1 MSLAAKLEQFGLSG
15 KEAEVYIALLQ
26 KKEFTAPEVTKITTI
41 TRTKIYEYLQK
52 LVQKG
57 LCNVNLRNGQKYFS
71 AVNPKIVF
79 KGIIRNYE
87 QELEEK
93 KKEAA
98 SLEVELASIHTG
110 NLDNHDPV
118 SYIEVLT
125 DISQIR
131 AKWLDIQGN
140 AKQEILAFTK
150 PPYTRKVEDNL
161 QEEAELLNKQLEIK
175 SIYEYGGLSG
185 EELEDLIAGIEAFSA
200 AGEQARVIKE
210 LPMKLLICDEMIT
223 MLALNDRVS
232 LKPSITTI
240 IVDHPSYAKAQKE
253 VFNAYWEKARTVEEL
268 KKDLAQSPA
277 VNNS

>member
-1 MSLAAKLEQFGLSG
+1 MSLSKKLEQFGLSG
-15 KEAEVYIALLQ
+15 KEAEVYLALLQ
-26 KKEFTAPEVTKITTI
+26 KKEFTAPDIARITTV
-41 TRTKIYEYLQK
+41 TRTKIYEYLEK

-57 LCNVNLRNGQKYFS
+57 LCNVNLRNGQKFFS

-79 KGIIRNYE
+79 KGIISNYE

-98 SLEVELASIHTG
+98 ALEIELASIHKG
-110 NLDNHDPV
+110 NLDNFDPV

-125 DISQIR
+125 DISQIK
-131 AKWLDIQGN
+131 AKWLDIQNN
-140 AKQEILAFTK
+140 AKKEILAFTK

-161 QEEAELLNKQLEIK
+161 EEEAALLNKNLVIK
-175 SIYEYGGLSG
+175 SIYEYGGLNG
-185 EELEDLIAGIEAFSA
+185 EELDELIAGIEAFRD
-200 AGEQARVIKE
+200 AGEQPRVIKE

-240 IVDHPSYAKAQKE
+240 IVDHPSYARAQKE
-253 VFNAYWEKARTVEEL
+253 VFNAYWEKAMTVEEL
-268 KKDLAQSPA
+268 ILNKLTI
-277 VNNS
+277 NN

>member
-1 MSLAAKLEQFGLSG
+1 MSLSTKLEQFGLSG
-15 KEAEVYIALLQ
+15 KEAEVYLALLQ
-26 KKEFTAPEVTKITTI
+26 KKEFTAPDIARITTV
-41 TRTKIYEYLQK
+41 TRTKIYEYLEK

-57 LCNVNLRNGQKYFS
+57 LCNVNLRNGQKFFS

-79 KGIIRNYE
+79 KGIISNYE

-98 SLEVELASIHTG
+98 ALEIELASIHKG
-110 NLDNHDPV
+110 NLDNFDPV

-125 DISQIR
+125 DIAQIK
-131 AKWLDIQGN
+131 AKWLDIQNN
-140 AKQEILAFTK
+140 AKKEILAFTK

-161 QEEAELLNKQLEIK
+161 EEEAALLNKNLVIK
-175 SIYEYGGLSG
+175 SIYEYGGLNG
-185 EELEDLIAGIEAFSA
+185 EDLDELIAGIEAFRD
-200 AGEQARVIKE
+200 AGEQPRVIKE

-240 IVDHPSYAKAQKE
+240 IVDHPSYARAQKE
-253 VFNAYWEKARTVEEL
+253 VFNAYWEKAMTVEEL
-268 KKDLAQSPA
+268 ILNKLTI
-277 VNNS
+277 NN

>member
-1 MSLAAKLEQFGLSG
+1 MSLATKLEQFGLSG
-15 KEAEVYIALLQ
+15 KEAEVYLALLQ
-26 KKEFTAPEVTKITTI
+26 KKEFTAPDIAKITTI
-41 TRTKIYEYLQK
+41 TRTKTYEYLEK

-57 LCNVNLRNGQKYFS
+57 LCNVNLRNGQKLFS
-71 AVNPKIVF
+71 AVNPRIVF
-79 KGIIRNYE
+79 KGIIGNYE
-87 QELEEK
+87 KELEEK

-98 SLEVELASIHTG
+98 SLEIELASIHTG

-131 AKWLDIQGN
+131 AKWLDIQN
-140 AKQEILAFTK
+140 SAKKEILAFTK

-161 QEEAELLNKQLEIK
+161 EEEAALLNKNLEIK
-175 SIYEYGGLSG
+175 SIYEYEGLNG
-185 EELEDLIAGIEAFSA
+185 KELEELIAGIKAFRDV
-200 AGEQARVIKE
+200 GEQSRVIKE

-240 IVDHPSYAKAQKE
+240 IVDHPSYARAQKE
-253 VFNAYWEKARTVEEL
+253 VFNAYWEKAMTVEEL
-268 KKDLAQSPA
+268 ILNKLTI
-277 VNNS
+277 NN